1 MLLSL
6 IICFASSKLK
16 PSVLLEDDVGGFVTT
31 LKPFAMNILQFDLF
45 T

>member
-16 PSVLLEDDVGGFVTT
+16 SSEPPLDDVGGLVIT